1 MHRARRTVIMVVLVA
16 VFFALK
22 SHFNF
27 AILKPVI
34 SFSDSQTC
42 VKWINGLEKER
53 ICHYCLFE

>member
-1 MHRARRTVIMVVLVA
+1 MHGARRTVIMVVLVA

-42 VKWINGLEKER
+42 VKWINGFGEGENMSL
-53 ICHYCLFE
+53 LFI